1 MAIAKVLRYSG
12 VFMLVLS
19 GITTVQAQVYKCT
32 VEGQVVYQAEPCVG
46 KGVSGKEIKIQNTAV
61 GSPAPSVSKVE
72 PTQEKPAQPSPSAPV
87 VPVQESV
94 AKPKT
99 QMEREADMCLQYA
112 RETLLDPQS
121 AYYTKPSKE
130 GRKLSMTVHAKN
142 KLGGIVTSPAE
153 CEINNGVLDKSWT
166 NIYMKRLGWNERAD
180 QLGEKI
186 Q

>member
-1 MAIAKVLRYSG
+1 MAIAKTLRYSG

-61 GSPAPSVSKVE
+61 VSPAPSVSKVE

-99 QMEREADMCLQYA
+99 QMEREADMCLAWYKPKL
-112 RETLLDPQS
+112 RDPKN
-121 AYYTKPSKE
+121 AYYSDVSKE
-130 GRKLSMTVHAKN
+130 GRVLSMSLHATNGYGGYKVSTVA
-142 KLGGIVTSPAE
+142 
-153 CEINNGVLDKSWT
+153 CEIHNGSLDEGWT
-166 NIYMKRLGWNERAD
+166 KIHAERANW
-180 QLGEKI
+180 
-186 Q
+186 